1 MSKKGARCVLAFG
14 RGGIHMSNPK
24 AIVAVLA
31 LLVGSGNAEA
41 AEFKILSAG
50 ALEPAMTA
58 LAADYAARTGD
69 KLIIDF
75 QTSAEMRER
84 GHAGPLPVDLVATPD
99 PLTAEFVSAGRM
111 AGNPLAVGRIGIGVA
126 IRTGDP
132 VPDISTVPAFK
143 AALLAAHSVLFN
155 RASSGMGV
163 EKMIQNL
170 GLSNE
175 LAARTQRFPNA
186 ESVMKQL
193 IAGEPGD
200 LAMGAPTAI
209 SLYTSKG
216 LRYVGTIPAELQS
229 YTAYAV
235 ALTPG
240 ASPMAHKLMEYL
252 STPEARK
259 IFAANGVMPQ

>member
-1 MSKKGARCVLAFG
+1 
-14 RGGIHMSNPK
+14 MSNPK
-24 AIVAVLA
+24 AIGIVLA
-31 LLVGSGNAEA
+31 ALVWSGSAQA
-41 AEFKILSAG
+41 AEIKVLSAG
-50 ALEPAMTA
+50 ALEPAMRA
-58 LAADYAARTGD
+58 LAADFTARTGD
-69 KLIIDF
+69 KLNIDF
-75 QTSAEMRER
+75 HTSAEMRER
-84 GHAGPLPVDLVATPD
+84 SQAGPLSVDVVATPD
-99 PLTAEFVSAGRM
+99 PLTAEFASAGRTS
-111 AGNPLAVGRIGIGVA
+111 GNPLPVGRIGIGVA
-126 IRTGDP
+126 VRTGDP
-132 VPDISTVPAFK
+132 VPDISTVAAFRT
-143 AALLAAHSVLFN
+143 ALLAAHSVLFN

-193 IAGEPGD
+193 IAGERGD

-216 LRYVGTIPAELQS
+216 LRYVGPIPAELQS

-252 STPEARK
+252 ATAEARK
-259 IFAANGVMPQ
+259 IFAAKGVMPQ

>member
-1 MSKKGARCVLAFG
+1 VSNPNAIGVVLA
-14 RGGIHMSNPK
+14 
-24 AIVAVLA
+24 A
-31 LLVGSGNAEA
+31 LLWSGSALA
-41 AEFKILSAG
+41 AEIKILSAG

-58 LAADYAARTGD
+58 LAVDYAVRTGD
-69 KLIIDF
+69 KLIINF
-75 QTSAEMRER
+75 QTSEQIRER
-84 GHAGPLPVDLVATPD
+84 GQAGPLSVDVVATPE
-99 PLTAEFVSAGRM
+99 PLTAEFVSDGRTAGK
-111 AGNPLAVGRIGIGVA
+111 PLPVGRIGIGVA

-163 EKMIQNL
+163 EKMIQNI

-175 LAARTQRFPNA
+175 LAARTRRFPNA

-193 IAGEPGD
+193 IAGDPGD

-216 LRYVGTIPAELQS
+216 LRYVGTIPAQLQS

-240 ASPMAHKLMEYL
+240 SSPMAHKLMEYL
-252 STPEARK
+252 ATPEARK
-259 IFAANGVMPQ
+259 IFAAKGVMPH

>member
-1 MSKKGARCVLAFG
+1 
-14 RGGIHMSNPK
+14 
-24 AIVAVLA
+24 
-31 LLVGSGNAEA
+31 
-41 AEFKILSAG
+41 
-50 ALEPAMTA
+50 MTA

-75 QTSAEMRER
+75 QTSLEMRER
-84 GHAGPLPVDLVATPD
+84 SQSGPLPVDVVATPD
-99 PLTAEFVSAGRM
+99 PLTAEFASSGRTAGT
-111 AGNPLAVGRIGIGVA
+111 PLPVGRIGIGVA
-126 IRTGDP
+126 VRTGDP

-143 AALLAAHSVLFN
+143 AALLAAHSVLYN

-170 GLSNE
+170 GLSDA

-209 SLYTSKG
+209 SLYTSQG
-216 LRYVGTIPAELQS
+216 LRYVGPIPAELQS
-229 YTAYAV
+229 YTAYGV
-235 ALTPG
+235 ALTPA
-240 ASPMAHKLMEYL
+240 ASPMARKLIEYL
-252 STPEARK
+252 ATPEARK
-259 IFAANGVMPQ
+259 IFAAKGVTPQ